1 MNMEAT
7 QLAEAFKAFK
17 AFKRFKAHFDHL
29 QWETAMAAAMKRILL
44 SQ

>member
-7 QLAEAFKAFK
+7 QLAEAFK